1 MIRIRRA
8 LLVAAL
14 ILVTTLIVMSARSG
28 HSKAL
33 HGMKTGISYG
43 DTLVWMS
50 DERLD
55 QALDDAVDLGATW
68 IRNDLSWD
76 DIQNDGPD
84 TYHWQLFDRVL
95 AAAQKRGLQV
105 LPVLAYTP
113 AWARVAD
120 CAEAS
125 CAPADPAAFA
135 RFADAA
141 ARRYAP
147 RGLHV
152 WEIWNEPNLGFWKPE
167 PDPDA
172 YAKLLQAVSPAIRA
186 VDPTAALLMGG
197 LAATGTSAGRISP
210 EDFATAVLRVAGDA
224 VDAIAYH
231 PYTYPHL
238 ASDHPLFGTSWDRIT
253 GLREVLT
260 RAGHPRMP
268 IWLTETGAPTGGPG
282 AASDGAGGLDV
293 THVTEARQAT
303 IARDLVTTAATTPL
317 VDALFW
323 YSDRDLGTDSAT
335 SENFFGLRR
344 ADGSAK
350 PAYAALRSVLH
361 GATSF

>member
-1 MIRIRRA
+1 MIKMRRG
-8 LLVAAL
+8 LLVVAL
-14 ILVTTLIVMSARSG
+14 ILVSTAIVMIARSG
-28 HSKAL
+28 EPKTPHAL
-33 HGMKTGISYG
+33 NTGIAYG

-50 DERLD
+50 DERLG
-55 QALDDAVDLGATW
+55 QALDDAADLGAGW
-68 IRNDLSWD
+68 VRADLSWD

-95 AAAQKRGLQV
+95 DAAQKRGLRI

-120 CAEAS
+120 CGEAT

-167 PDPDA
+167 PDPMA
-172 YAKLLQAVSPAIRA
+172 YARLFTATSSAIRA
-186 VDPTAALLMGG
+186 VDPATKLIMGG
-197 LAATGTSAGRISP
+197 LVATGNGPGQVSP
-210 EDFATAVLRVAGDA
+210 EEFLTIVLREAGDA
-224 VDAIAYH
+224 VDAVGYH

-238 ASDHPLFGTSWDRIT
+238 AGDRTLFGTTWDRIGKIRDALDT
-253 GLREVLT
+253 
-260 RAGHPRMP
+260 AGHPTMP
-268 IWLTETGAPTGGPG
+268 LWLTETGAPTGGPG
-282 AASDGAGGLDV
+282 AASDGSSGLNV
-293 THVTEARQAT
+293 THVTEARQAA
-303 IARDLVTTAATTPL
+303 IAADLIPTAATTPL
-317 VDALFW
+317 VDAVFW
-323 YSDRDLGTDSAT
+323 YSDRDLGTDTST

-344 ADGSAK
+344 ADGTPK
-350 PAYAALRSVLH
+350 PAYEALRSALH
-361 GATSF
+361 RATSF